1 VSRRLSLLVAGVV
14 AACAASVA
22 PAAAQTPFGH
32 ACTPQ
37 NGVRFCPTT
46 TLDQRVPSFDGVPL
60 DVDVT
65 LPPSGEGPWPTIVIL
80 HGYGGNKT
88 NGEGTSPGSGD
99 NNVFWAQRGYAVVNP
114 SARGFGRS
122 CGSAAS
128 RTAGCE
134 RGYIR
139 LADTRYEAR
148 DVQELLGRLVD
159 EGIADPDGLGVT
171 GGSYG
176 GGQSLELAYLRDRIR
191 LPDGSFAPWRSP
203 AGRGLRIAAAHPVI
217 PWSDLSDALVPNG
230 RFRDRGRESHRT
242 ARTPFGVPLLSYIK
256 ILYAGGNLTG
266 FVAPAGLE
274 PEADLSNWR
283 ARTDEGEPVD
293 AQAEAILDE
302 FFAHHQAWGLPGRP
316 APLLIR
322 SGWTDDLFPVQHAL
336 RIYNA
341 ERSRDQ
347 DAPVS
352 LQFADLGHWRGTNRP
367 EERLAFNAQAAAFF
381 DHWLKGVGSP
391 PAPGSVTAYPQACPK
406 TGPGAAPFTARSWRK
421 LHPGRVRFGGGP
433 AQTFTSD
440 GGNPATAAAFDPVG
454 GTNDACKTVPAEIA
468 PGTATYTHAVGEPF
482 TLLGLPTVRARIRTT
497 GDYGELVS
505 RLWDVLPDGTQR
517 LVTRG
522 IYRLRSDQRGHVTF
536 HPLGNGYRFEAGH
549 TVKLELTGSDHPH
562 WRRSDFPFSVRVS
575 RLSVELPTADD

>member
-1 VSRRLSLLVAGVV
+1 VSRRLSLLVAV
-14 AACAASVA
+14 AAAAGASAA
-22 PAAAQTPFGH
+22 PAAAQAPFGH
-32 ACTPQ
+32 PCTPQ
-37 NGVRFCPTT
+37 HGVRFCPTT
-46 TLDQRVPSFDGVPL
+46 TLDQRVLAFDGVPL

-65 LPPSGEGPWPTIVIL
+65 LPPAGEGPWPTIVTL
-80 HGYGGNKT
+80 HGYGGSK
-88 NGEGTSPGSGD
+88 GTSATGPGLGD
-99 NNVFWAQRGYAVVNP
+99 TNVFWAQRGYAVVTP

-122 CGSAAS
+122 CGSPAS

-159 EGIADPDGLGVT
+159 EGIADPGGLGVT

-191 LPDGSFAPWRSP
+191 LPDGRFAPWRSP
-203 AGRGLRIAAAHPVI
+203 RGTPLRIAAAHPVI

-230 RFRDRGRESHRT
+230 HFRDRGREGLRE
-242 ARTPFGVPLLSYIK
+242 ARSPFGVPLLSYIE
-256 ILYAGGNLTG
+256 ILYAGGDLTG
-266 FVAPAGLE
+266 FVAPAGLD
-274 PEADLSNWR
+274 PEADLRTWR
-283 ARTDEGEPVD
+283 ARTNEGEPWD
-293 AQAEAILDE
+293 AEAQAIVDE

-347 DAPVS
+347 DAKVS
-352 LQFADLGHWRGTNRP
+352 LQFADLGHSRGTNRAS
-367 EERLAFNAQAAAFF
+367 ERAAFNVQAAAFF
-381 DHWLKGVGSP
+381 DHYLKGAADP
-391 PAPGSVTAYPQACPK
+391 PAPGSVTAYAQTCPK
-406 TGPGAAPFTARSWRK
+406 DGPGAEAFTARTWRK

-433 AQTFTSD
+433 AQTFTSA
-440 GGNPATAAAFDPVG
+440 GGNPATAAAFNPVG
-454 GTNDACKTVPAEIA
+454 GTSDACHTVSAEIA
-468 PGTATYTHAVGEPF
+468 PGTATYSRAVTEPF
-482 TLLGLPTVRARIRTT
+482 TLMGLPTVRARIRTT
-497 GDYGELVS
+497 GDYGQIVS
-505 RLWDVLPDGTQR
+505 RLWDVAPDGTQL

-536 HPLGNGYRFEAGH
+536 QLLGNGYRFEPGH
-549 TVKLELTGSDHPH
+549 TVKLELTGNDHPH
-562 WRRSDFPFSVRVS
+562 WRRSDTEFSVRVS
-575 RLSVELPTADD
+575 GLSVEMPTVER

>member
-1 VSRRLSLLVAGVV
+1 VSRLSLLVAGVLT
-14 AACAASVA
+14 AFAASGA
-22 PAAAQTPFGH
+22 SAAARAPFGH
-32 ACTPQ
+32 ACTAQ

-65 LPPSGEGPWPTIVIL
+65 LPATGEGPWPTIVIL

-88 NGEGTSPGSGD
+88 NGESSSAGLGD
-99 NNVFWAQRGYAVVNP
+99 TNVFWARRGYAVVNP

-122 CGSAAS
+122 CGSPAS

-159 EGIADPDGLGVT
+159 EGIADPHGLGVT

-203 AGRGLRIAAAHPVI
+203 GGTPLHIAAAHPIV

-242 ARTPFGVPLLSYIK
+242 ARSPFGVPLWSYID

-266 FVAPAGLE
+266 FVAPAGLD
-274 PEADLSNWR
+274 PEADLTNWR
-283 ARTDEGEPVD
+283 ARTDQGEPVD
-293 AQAEAILDE
+293 AYARSILDE

-322 SGWTDDLFPVQHAL
+322 SGWTDDLFPVEHAL
-336 RIYNA
+336 RIFNA

-347 DAPVS
+347 DAPVG
-352 LQFADLGHWRGTNRP
+352 LQFGDLGHSRGTNRP
-367 EERLAFNAQAAAFF
+367 SEGAAFNMQAAAFF
-381 DHWLKGVGSP
+381 DHWLKGTGSA
-391 PAPGSVTAYPQACPK
+391 PAPGSVTAYTQTCP
-406 TGPGAAPFTARSWRK
+406 TGGPGAPPFSARSWRQ
-421 LHPGRVRFGGGP
+421 LHPGKVRFGGGP

-440 GGNPATAAAFDPVG
+440 GGNPATATAFNPIG
-454 GTNDACKTVPAEIA
+454 GTSDVCKTVPAEIA
-468 PGTATYTHAVGEPF
+468 PGTATYTRAVTEPF
-482 TLLGLPTVRARIRTT
+482 TLLGLPTVRARITTT
-497 GDYGELVS
+497 GDYGEIVS

-522 IYRLRSDQRGHVTF
+522 IYRLRDDQRGHVTF
-536 HPLGNGYRFEAGH
+536 QLLGNGYRFEAGH
-549 TVKLELTGSDHPH
+549 TAKLELTGSDHPH

-575 RLSVELPTADD
+575 GLSVELPTAER

>member
-1 VSRRLSLLVAGVV
+1 VSRRLSLLVVV
-14 AACAASVA
+14 VLAASGA
-22 PAAAQTPFGH
+22 TASPAAAQAPFGH
-32 ACTPQ
+32 PCSAQ
-37 NGVRFCPTT
+37 NGVRLCPTT
-46 TLDQRVPSFDGVPL
+46 TLDQRVPAFDGVPL

-65 LPPSGEGPWPTIVIL
+65 LPPTGEGPWPTIVIL

-88 NGEGTSPGSGD
+88 NGQGTTSSGD

-122 CGSAAS
+122 CGSVAS

-134 RGYIR
+134 RGWIR

-159 EGIADPDGLGVT
+159 EGVADPGALGVT

-203 AGRGLRIAAAHPVI
+203 AGRPLRIAAAHPVI

-230 RFRDRGRESHRT
+230 HFRDRGREGLRE
-242 ARTPFGVPLLSYIK
+242 ARSPFGVPLLSYVNA
-256 ILYAGGNLTG
+256 LYAGGAGLG
-266 FVAPAGLE
+266 FVAPPGAD

-283 ARTDEGEPVD
+283 ARSEEGEPID
-293 AQAEAILDE
+293 AEAQAILDE

-322 SGWTDDLFPVQHAL
+322 NGWTDDLFPVQHAL

-347 DAPVS
+347 DAPVA
-352 LQFADLGHWRGTNRP
+352 LQFADLGHSRGTNRAS
-367 EERLAFNAQAAAFF
+367 ERAAFNAQAAAFF
-381 DHWLKGVGSP
+381 DHWLKGEGTPSV
-391 PAPGSVTAYPQACPK
+391 PGSVTAFLQTCPK
-406 TGPGAAPFTARSWRK
+406 TGPGAPPYAARSWRQ

-433 AQTFTSD
+433 AQTFTSG

-454 GTNDACKTVPAEIA
+454 GTSDACKTVPAEVA
-468 PGTATYTHAVGEPF
+468 PGTATYNRAVNEPF

-497 GDYGELVS
+497 GEYGQIVS

-522 IYRLRSDQRGHVTF
+522 VYRLKADQRGHVTF
-536 HPLGNGYRFEAGH
+536 QLLGNGYRFEPGH
-549 TVKLELTGSDHPH
+549 AVKLELTGSDHPH
-562 WRRSDFPFSVRVS
+562 WRRSDTSFSVRVS
-575 RLSVELPTADD
+575 GLRVELPTAER